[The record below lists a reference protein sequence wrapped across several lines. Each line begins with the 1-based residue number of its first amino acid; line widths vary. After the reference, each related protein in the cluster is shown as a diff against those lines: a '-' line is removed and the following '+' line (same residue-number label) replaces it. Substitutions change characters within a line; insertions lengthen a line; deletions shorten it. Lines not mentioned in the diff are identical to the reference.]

1 MVNNIKLKLS
11 KHLLCGFLSQRMQD
25 VEEMTL
31 RFSNFYSFMWL
42 VTVLS
47 YVAFGNL
54 APARFGQEGTRGHFV
69 DPETFPKSCFYLC
82 QVCCGISVVFSP

>member
-54 APARFGQEGTRGHFV
+54 APARFGQEGISLILKHFQN
-69 DPETFPKSCFYLC
+69 L
-82 QVCCGISVVFSP
+82 VFTCVRYAAAFL